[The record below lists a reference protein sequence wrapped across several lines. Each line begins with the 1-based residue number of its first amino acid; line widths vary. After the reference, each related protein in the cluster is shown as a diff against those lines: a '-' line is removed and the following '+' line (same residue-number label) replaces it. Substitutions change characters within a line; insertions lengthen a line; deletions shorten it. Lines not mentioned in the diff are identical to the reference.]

1 MKKIAFFFLLFFCF
15 PYVVWAKDLIL
26 ESLTIKNGTLS
37 IPFEKLNN
45 EYTVILDK
53 EEYQLDLEYEVDP
66 SITVIVKDNHDLMNN
81 SLVTISLTDE
91 KNIVEYHL
99 QILKEEEEATTNVFL
114 EDNPVSLETSFMY
127 QYKIYIIPTVCLLLL
142 FLTFKILFPK
152 KKKLHQK

>member
-142 FLTFKILFPK
+142 FLTFKILFSK

>member
-66 SITVIVKDNHDLMNN
+66 SITVFVKDNHDLMNN